1 MNRAFFYVTCI
12 VLATALALVP
22 SCSSDS
28 NTESDSGGDATTVD
42 DTSDT
47 GQTDNGQTE
56 DTTPAD
62 ETTAD
67 AADDATPDEPEPRE
81 VCGILPAQD
90 ETAVLYDI
98 VTPLQK
104 FIGTAE
110 LSLEGQTVTVDIIDE
125 TDEFV
130 GDFDEEHGNCILV
143 DVDALS
149 ADLCFHNADG
159 TPAADASLGANL
171 YGFIHGAPHT
181 SPSAT
186 LIGAVRRGVDRS
198 CSPGGFYTFEL
209 EDDLSIDG
217 DLAEEVSSFVQ
228 EDFLQYF
235 ALFDLGNDK
244 FSAVVSVEEPTEEQL
259 QDGDPIGGDIQIFVP
274 TGFEVEVDAD
284 DLSFDL
290 DFELVGT
297 ADFDEGTISG
307 TVTLTVDG
315 DSTSGELSASFTAS
329 RP

>member
-1 MNRAFFYVTCI
+1 
-12 VLATALALVP
+12 VLAAALALVP

-28 NTESDSGGDATTVD
+28 NTESDGGGDVATTD

-47 GQTDNGQTE
+47 SQTDDSQTE
-56 DTTPAD
+56 DMAPSD
-62 ETTAD
+62 ESTAD
-67 AADDATPDEPEPRE
+67 STEDAAPDEPEPRE

-90 ETAVLYDI
+90 ETSVMYDI
-98 VTPLQK
+98 VTPFQK
-104 FIGTAE
+104 FVGTAE

-130 GDFDEEHGNCILV
+130 GDFDEENGNCILV

-181 SPSAT
+181 FPTAT

-198 CSPGGFYTFEL
+198 CSPGGFYTIEL
-209 EDDLSIDG
+209 GDDLAVEG
-217 DLAEEVSSFVQ
+217 DLAEEVSTFVQ

-235 ALFDLGNDK
+235 GLFDLGNDK

-259 QDGDPIGGDIQIFVP
+259 QDGDPIGGDIQIYVP
-274 TGFEVEVDAD
+274 TGFVVDVAD
-284 DLSFDL
+284 EELSFDL
-290 DFELVGT
+290 DFELAGT
-297 ADFDEGTISG
+297 ADFDENTISG
-307 TVTLTVDG
+307 TITLTIDG
-315 DSTSGELSASFTAS
+315 DSTAGEISASFTAA